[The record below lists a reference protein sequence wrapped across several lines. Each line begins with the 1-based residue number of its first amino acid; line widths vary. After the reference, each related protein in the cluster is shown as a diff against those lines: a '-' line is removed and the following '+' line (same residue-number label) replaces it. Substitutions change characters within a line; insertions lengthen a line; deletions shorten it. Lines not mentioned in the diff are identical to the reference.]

1 MERWHRFLE
10 SLDTPGAHM
19 IVLVQLMILLFLA
32 NRLGWQ
38 SAERF
43 EGEVIGALLMG
54 LKGVSRRG

>member
-1 MERWHRFLE
+1 MDRWRKFLE

-19 IVLVQLMILLFLA
+19 IVLLQLMILLFLA
-32 NRLGWQ
+32 QRLGWQ

-54 LKGVSRRG
+54 LKGVRSRP